1 MYESLIFDLVHR
13 FLCLRTPLSIFSDVD
28 HRGVP
33 NAILAKEDAEMTA
46 LYTSQALAEQ
56 NSVWVAWNLLMEP
69 SYAELRAAIYNT
81 ESGLD
86 RFRQL
91 VVNSL
96 MATDIFDPQ
105 LKSIREKRWKNAFYG
120 NQQEAEERAKNR
132 KATIVIEHLL
142 QASDVCHTMQH
153 WHVYEKWNQKL
164 YFEMF
169 RAFYKGRTDKDPTPG
184 WYDGELWFFDN
195 YVM

>member
-1 MYESLIFDLVHR
+1 M
-13 FLCLRTPLSIFSDVD
+13 
-28 HRGVP
+28 
-33 NAILAKEDAEMTA
+33 AA

-56 NSVWVAWNLLMEP
+56 NSVNLAWSMLMEP
-69 SYAELRAAIYNT
+69 AYAELRNAIYRSEDELN
-81 ESGLD
+81 

-105 LKSIREKRWKNAFYG
+105 LKSIREKRWKNAFYKD
-120 NQQEAEERAKNR
+120 QEESKVIAKNR

-153 WHVYEKWNQKL
+153 WHVYVKWNERL

-169 RAFYKGRTDKDPTPG
+169 KAFYHGRTDKDPTPG
-184 WYDGELWFFDN
+184 WYDGELWFYDN